1 MQKLVKTQKSTN
13 NLMSSFG
20 LIKENME
27 LSHINL
33 GSCTNCTLRIGA
45 DSGFDW
51 IRCCES
57 MLCRLNF
64 ARFYIETRFCF
75 VFSAVMP
82 PEEECMELGHNSEDS
97 SQGF

>member
-1 MQKLVKTQKSTN
+1 ML
-13 NLMSSFG
+13 SFG

-33 GSCTNCTLRIGA
+33 AVQTVDSLVIGV
-45 DSGFDW
+45 DCGFHW